1 MFPAR
6 WEEYSNCGTVIENT
20 NILCFKAPLR
30 ANVFMYVSYDYVW
43 TLNRLCEKEPFLGA
57 IIDLSTSNH
66 YDGKNVKREG
76 LLYHKIHV
84 PGRIIPDETLVQEFI
99 RTVEHFTQKCPGML
113 IGVHCTHGVNRT
125 GYMVCKY
132 LQTKLNISP
141 DMAIAMFESAR
152 GHKIDRQNYV
162 ENLLVTPGLQNL

>member
-6 WEEYSNCGTVIENT
+6 WEEYSSYGNVIENT
-20 NILCFKAPLR
+20 NILCFKTPLR
-30 ANVFMYVSYDYVW
+30 PNVFMYISDDYVW
-43 TLNRLCEKEPFLGA
+43 TLNRLCEKEPSLGA

-66 YDGKNVKREG
+66 YDGKNVKRAG
-76 LLYHKIHV
+76 LLYHKLHV
-84 PGRIIPDETLVQEFI
+84 PGRVIPNETLVQEFI
-99 RTVEHFTQKCPGML
+99 DTMEDFTKKCPGML

-132 LQTKLNISP
+132 LQLKLNISP
-141 DMAIAMFESAR
+141 EQAIAMFESAR

-162 ENLLVTPGLQNL
+162 ENLLVTTRHRNL